1 MADRLLLVVE
11 GQDDK
16 HVVLAIVARHQ
27 FRPEFKIRDEGGYE
41 TLYQGLEARL
51 VPGTDL
57 ERLGIVVDADTNV
70 ARRWQSIKGALD
82 RAGYASLP
90 DSPDPAG
97 TVVDHDIMPRV
108 GVWIMPDNV
117 LPGMLED
124 YLAFLVP
131 PGDTLLDRARH
142 AIAGIPEADRRFADV
157 HHAKALIHTWLAW
170 QEDPGTPMGQA
181 ITKRY
186 LDADSPRVAG
196 FLAWLAR
203 LYG

>member
-1 MADRLLLVVE
+1 MADPLLLVVE
-11 GQDDK
+11 GPDDLHVISNLLK
-16 HVVLAIVARHQ
+16 HHS
-27 FRPEFKIRDEGGYE
+27 FRPPFKIQPEDGYQNLQE
-41 TLYQGLEARL
+41 RL
-51 VPGTDL
+51 SRRLKPGTDL
-57 ERLGIVVDADTNV
+57 ERLGIVVDADV
-70 ARRWQSIKGALD
+70 GRRWQSVKGTLA
-82 RAGYASLP
+82 RAGYTELP
-90 DSPDPAG
+90 DMPDPAG

-203 LYG
+203 LFG